1 MRGLTGPGPDSAR
14 GSWLA
19 VIAAVASVTAL
30 ARFVGACGTGG
41 LGARDEGPAHASAVA
56 GAGAVASPSPS
67 PNDPDKYRKVD
78 AVQLLKQDPA
88 VSATV
93 KRELKPC
100 SGNEYPVDISYGD
113 LTGSPVD
120 DVVINV
126 LTCADAVGIGSYVY
140 RDDSGTF
147 KNVFRTEESPVYA
160 EIDQGRLSVTRQ
172 YYEKGDPISSP
183 SGEIVTPYS
192 WKAGRFTPGKSV
204 RNEYSK
210 SAGQVPTPV
219 PDS

>member
-1 MRGLTGPGPDSAR
+1 M
-14 GSWLA
+14 
-19 VIAAVASVTAL
+19 IAAVASVTAL
-30 ARFVGACGTGG
+30 ALFVTACGTGG

-67 PNDPDKYRKVD
+67 PSDPDKYRKVD
-78 AVQLLKQDPA
+78 AVQLIKHDPA

-100 SGNEYPVDISYGD
+100 SGDEYPVDVSYGD
-113 LTGSPVD
+113 LTGSAVD
-120 DVVINV
+120 DVVVNV

-140 RDDSGTF
+140 QDDSGTF

-192 WKAGRFTPGKSV
+192 WKAGRFAPGKSV

>member
-30 ARFVGACGTGG
+30 TLFVGACGTGG

>member
-1 MRGLTGPGPDSAR
+1 MRGLTGPGPEPAR
-14 GSWLA
+14 GSLLA

-30 ARFVGACGTGG
+30 ALFAAACGTGG
-41 LGARDEGPAHASAVA
+41 MGARDEGPAHASAVA
-56 GAGAVASPSPS
+56 GAVASPSPS
-67 PNDPDKYRKVD
+67 PSDPDKYRKVD
-78 AVQLLKQDPA
+78 AVRLLKQDPA
-88 VSATV
+88 VSAAV

-100 SGNEYPVDISYGD
+100 SGDEYPVDVSYGD
-113 LTGSPVD
+113 LTGNSVD
-120 DVVINV
+120 DVVVNV

-140 RDDSGTF
+140 REQSGVF

-183 SGEIVTPYS
+183 SGEIVTPYT
-192 WKAGRFTPGKSV
+192 WKTGRFAPGKSV

-210 SAGQVPTPV
+210 SAGEVPSPV
-219 PDS
+219 PDN

>member
-1 MRGLTGPGPDSAR
+1 MRGLTGPGPDRAR

-30 ARFVGACGTGG
+30 ALFVAACGTGG
-41 LGARDEGPAHASAVA
+41 LGARDEGPAHASAAA
-56 GAGAVASPSPS
+56 GVVVSPAPSPS
-67 PNDPDKYRKVD
+67 DPDKYRKVD
-78 AVQLLKQDPA
+78 AVQLIKNDPA

-100 SGNEYPVDISYGD
+100 SGNEYPVDVSYGD
-113 LTGSPVD
+113 LTDSPVD

-140 RDDSGTF
+140 RDDAGTF
-147 KNVFRTEESPVYA
+147 TNVFRTEESPVYA

-210 SAGQVPTPV
+210 SAGQAPTPV

>member
-1 MRGLTGPGPDSAR
+1 MRGLTGPGPEPAR
-14 GSWLA
+14 GNWLA

-30 ARFVGACGTGG
+30 ALFAAACGTGG

-56 GAGAVASPSPS
+56 GAGAVAAPAPSPS
-67 PNDPDKYRKVD
+67 DPEKYRKVD
-78 AVQLLKQDPA
+78 AVQLLKGDPA
-88 VSATV
+88 VSAAV

-100 SGNEYPVDISYGD
+100 SGSEYPVDVSYGD
-113 LTGSPVD
+113 LTASPVD

-140 RDDSGTF
+140 RDDAGTF

-192 WKAGRFTPGKSV
+192 WKADRFTPGKSV

-210 SAGQVPTPV
+210 SAGQAPTPV

>member
-1 MRGLTGPGPDSAR
+1 L
-14 GSWLA
+14 LA

-30 ARFVGACGTGG
+30 ALFAAACGTGG
-41 LGARDEGPAHASAVA
+41 MGARDEGPAHASAVA
-56 GAGAVASPSPS
+56 GAVASPSPS
-67 PNDPDKYRKVD
+67 PSDPDKYRKVD
-78 AVQLLKQDPA
+78 AVQLLKRDPA

-100 SGNEYPVDISYGD
+100 SGDEYPVDVSYGD
-113 LTGSPVD
+113 LTGDSVD

-140 RDDSGTF
+140 RDESGTF
-147 KNVFRTEESPVYA
+147 TNVFRTEESPVYA

-183 SGEIVTPYS
+183 SGEIVTPYT
-192 WKAGRFTPGKSV
+192 WKTGRFTPGKSV

-210 SAGQVPTPV
+210 SAGEAPTPV
-219 PDS
+219 ADP

>member
-1 MRGLTGPGPDSAR
+1 MRGLTGPGSTPTR

-30 ARFVGACGTGG
+30 ALFVGACGTGG

-56 GAGAVASPSPS
+56 GAGAVASPAPSPS
-67 PNDPDKYRKVD
+67 DPDKYRKVD
-78 AVQLLKQDPA
+78 AVQLLKSDPA
-88 VSATV
+88 VSAAV

-100 SGNEYPVDISYGD
+100 SGNEYPVDVSYGD
-113 LTGSPVD
+113 LTASPVD

-126 LTCADAVGIGSYVY
+126 LTCADAVGVGSYVY

-183 SGEIVTPYS
+183 SGEIVTPYR
-192 WKAGRFTPGKSV
+192 WKAGRFAPGKSV

-210 SAGQVPTPV
+210 SAGQAPTPV